1 MTGRIQRRMETVN
14 AKVSGGPHAASGE
27 GGGDFSECWD
37 GDRGCPGWADDPVR
51 GQTGRPTITL

>member
-1 MTGRIQRRMETVN
+1 MIN
-14 AKVSGGPHAASGE
+14 AKVNGGPHAASGE